1 MVLYQRDDTGK
12 ALMSQDF
19 KQAALDYHQ
28 FPKPGKV
35 SVELTKPA
43 ETSYDLSLAYSPGV
57 AEPVKEIAAD
67 PENAYKYTGKGN
79 LVAVISDGTA
89 ILGLGDLGPLASK
102 PVMEGKGLL
111 FKRFAGVNAIDIE
124 VESESP
130 QAFID
135 TVRRIAITFG
145 GINLEDIKAPE
156 CFEIERTLIEQC
168 DIPVFHDDQHGTAIV
183 TVAGM
188 LNALEIQGKKL
199 EEATMCVVGAGA
211 AAISCTKL
219 LILAGMKPE
228 NIFMCDRKGVIHS
241 GRDDLNQYKQAFAID
256 TDKRTVNDAMTGADI
271 LLGLSG
277 PDMISREQIMLLA
290 EKPIIFA
297 CANPVPEIMP
307 EIVEE
312 ARPDAIMATGRSD
325 YPNQVNNVLGF
336 PFIFRGALDVR
347 SRRINEEMKLAAAK
361 ALAGLAKEPVT
372 PEVLKA
378 YGVDSLEFGPGY
390 IIPKAVDS
398 RLLGVVS
405 SAVAQAAIDTGV
417 ARKPYPAN
425 YPLTSLDDL

>member
-1 MVLYQRDDTGK
+1 
-12 ALMSQDF
+12 MSQDLR
-19 KQAALDYHQ
+19 QAALDYHQ
-28 FPKPGKV
+28 FPKPGKI
-35 SVELTKPA
+35 SIELSKPA
-43 ETSYDLSLAYSPGV
+43 QTSRDLSLAYSPGV

-67 PENAYKYTGKGN
+67 PENAYKYTNKGN

-102 PVMEGKGLL
+102 PVMEGKSLL
-111 FKRFAGVNAIDIE
+111 FKRFAGVNSIDIE

-183 TVAGM
+183 TVAGAM
-188 LNALEIQGKKL
+188 NALEIVGKKI
-199 EEATMCVVGAGA
+199 EEAKMCVLGAGA
-211 AAISCTKL
+211 AAISCSKL

-228 NIFMCDRKGVIHS
+228 NIFMCDRNGVIHS
-241 GRDDLNQYKQAFAID
+241 GRTDLNQYKQAFAIE
-256 TDKRTVNDAMTGADI
+256 TDKRTLEDALDGADI
-271 LLGLSG
+271 FLGLSG
-277 PDMISREQIMLLA
+277 PNMVTGEQIKKMA
-290 EKPIIFA
+290 PNPIVFA
-297 CANPVPEIMP
+297 CANPIPEIMP
-307 EIVEE
+307 EVVKEV
-312 ARPDAIMATGRSD
+312 RPDAIMATGRSD

-347 SRRINEEMKLAAAK
+347 AKRINEEMKLAAAK
-361 ALAGLAKEPVT
+361 ALADLAKEPVT
-372 PEVLKA
+372 EEVLTA
-378 YGVDSLEFGPGY
+378 YGLESLEFGRDY

-398 RLLGVVS
+398 RLLGAVS
-405 SAVAQAAIDTGV
+405 SAVAKTAVETGV

-425 YPLTSLDDL
+425 YPLKSLADI